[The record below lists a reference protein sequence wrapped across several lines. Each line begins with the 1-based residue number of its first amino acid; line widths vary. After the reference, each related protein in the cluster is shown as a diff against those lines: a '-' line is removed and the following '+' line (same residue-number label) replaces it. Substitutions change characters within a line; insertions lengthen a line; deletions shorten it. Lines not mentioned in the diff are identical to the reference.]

1 MIHQLSASVPKEEV
15 PHARKSSKVAGGGGW
30 DRVPRGCRDRGRPPR
45 QLARQAE
52 TAKLLLARGADPNL
66 RDNYGLSPIDSIRP
80 HGYTE
85 IEELLRQAG
94 GKAGEEL
101 PPSPQSDR
109 PRRE

>member
-1 MIHQLSASVPKEEV
+1 MRGNRRRWLAAAAGIVSLVAAGIVVDRRDNLGKTPLQLAV
-15 PHARKSSKVAGGGGW
+15 
-30 DRVPRGCRDRGRPPR
+30 
-45 QLARQAE
+45 LARQAE